1 MFYSMQC
8 KETQINKNRYWFLL
22 DLSFFLF
29 TKYKMIGKKIN
40 ILLKRYLYSN
50 SLYLLFNQ
58 K

>member
-1 MFYSMQC
+1 MQRNSNQQ
-8 KETQINKNRYWFLL
+8 KPLL
-22 DLSFFLF
+22 VFTRFEFFLF